1 MFSFLNPWVILG
13 AIFTLLGV
21 YSYGHHS
28 GYQERVTEDQI
39 EIARLNDEARTK
51 EQALNEKIGKNQLL
65 LRKAKDE
72 LKSKQASINAR
83 IDSGELRLPTS
94 CAVQA
99 PTSASL
105 GDGSQGSQSDR
116 QAIKDIV
123 QLTTEGDK
131 AILERNA
138 CIQQYNEVRETLNV
152 KP

>member
-1 MFSFLNPWVILG
+1 MFSFLNPWIILG
-13 AIFTLLGV
+13 AIFTLIGV

-72 LKSKQASINAR
+72 LKSKQVSINAR
-83 IDSGELRLPTS
+83 IDAGELRFPSNCSL
-94 CAVQA
+94 QA
-99 PTSASL
+99 SSSASTNN
-105 GDGSQGSQSDR
+105 GNQGSESDR

-123 QLTTEGDK
+123 AITTEGDK
-131 AILERNA
+131 AIIERNA

>member
-13 AIFTLLGV
+13 AIFTLIGV

-51 EQALNEKIGKNQLL
+51 EQALNEKISKNQIA

-72 LKSKQASINAR
+72 LKSKQDSINAR
-83 IDSGELRLPTS
+83 IDTGELRLPTS
-94 CAVQA
+94 CALQA
-99 PTSASL
+99 PTDTATS
-105 GDGSQGSQSDR
+105 DGSQGSQSDR

-123 QLTTEGDK
+123 ALTTEGDK
-131 AILERNA
+131 AIIERNA
-138 CIQQYNEVRETLNV
+138 CIQQYNEVRDTINV